1 MAVLNI
7 YRTANTITMLIFAIT
22 QVLTV
27 FKLINADGH
36 WTKYR
41 GINGM
46 GLPPPSPLNLNYR
59 PIVFRCNMPSLHDVL
74 EHMTVGVSDHRSP
87 TYVTCCQSGPQLS
100 VSASSVATKSTKLP
114 VVVCIKT
121 VAKKGYVLNKLIYG
135 RLRREIAGG
144 RVEIKIIIKKH
155 RLNGEGDVL
164 QENTGFTY
172 IAFETF

>member
-36 WTKYR
+36 WTKNR

-46 GLPPPSPLNLNYR
+46 GLPPPPSPLNLNSR
-59 PIVFRCNMPSLHDVL
+59 PIVFRCNMPSLHDVS
-74 EHMTVGVSDHRSP
+74 EHLTVGVSDHRSP

-100 VSASSVATKSTKLP
+100 VSPSSVATKSTKLP
-114 VVVCIKT
+114 WWSAYKQLP
-121 VAKKGYVLNKLIYG
+121 KKG
-135 RLRREIAGG
+135 
-144 RVEIKIIIKKH
+144 
-155 RLNGEGDVL
+155 
-164 QENTGFTY
+164 
-172 IAFETF
+172 TF